1 MSDELPPGWAVASMS
16 EVAEVQLGRQ
26 RSPQHH
32 TGDQMRPYL
41 RSANVT
47 WSGIDLGDV
56 KEMNFDDADFEKYR
70 LRAGDLLLNEA
81 SGSPNEVGKPAIWHG
96 EIDGCC
102 FQNTLLRLQTPEL
115 DRGYV
120 YWYCHLSAR
129 SGRFGDAGRGVNI
142 RHLGKQGL
150 ARFPIPIAPV
160 AEQKRI
166 VAAIEE
172 HFSRLD
178 AADRSMADVQVKL
191 ASLQRAA
198 VAQLFDRADWP
209 WTTLGEIA
217 ALKGGVTKD
226 SKRQSDPCFV
236 EVPYLR
242 VANVQRGFLDLSEVT
257 TIRVSPT
264 KAAQLALRRGDI
276 LFNEGGDR
284 DKLGRGWVWE
294 GQIGDCIHQNHVFRA
309 RLCTGDFD
317 PYFISV
323 HGNTWGQRWFE
334 THGKQTTNLA
344 TLNLTTLKSF
354 PIPAPPLAE
363 QRGIV
368 AELESIRRNED
379 RLGTEILRAESRS
392 AALRRSIL
400 AAAFSGRLVPQDAD
414 DEPAS
419 VLLARIAA
427 TRPAGRVSQ
436 SRSARPRSARGTA

>member
-1 MSDELPPGWAVASMS
+1 VSDALPSGWAWANMSD
-16 EVAEVQLGRQ
+16 VAEVQLGRQ

-56 KEMNFDDADFEKYR
+56 KEMSFDDADFEKYR

-81 SGSPNEVGKPAIWHG
+81 SGSPNEVGKPAIWRG

-102 FQNTLLRLQTPEL
+102 FQNTLLRLQTHEL

-129 SGRFGDAGRGVNI
+129 GGRFGDAGRGVNI

-150 ARFPIPIAPV
+150 ARFPIPIAPG

-166 VAAIEE
+166 VAAIDE

-178 AADRSMADVQVKL
+178 AAEAMLAAARRKLSSLRRS
-191 ASLQRAA
+191 A
-198 VAQLFDRADWP
+198 VARLFDHADWP

-217 ALKGGVTKD
+217 EIKGGVTKD
-226 SKRQSDPCFV
+226 SKRQSDPGYV

-242 VANVQRGFLDLSEVT
+242 VANVQRGYLDLSEVSR
-257 TIRVSPT
+257 IRIRPA
-264 KAAQLALRRGDI
+264 KAAQLALRTGDV

-284 DKLGRGWVWE
+284 DKLGRGWVWD
-294 GQIGDCIHQNHVFRA
+294 GQIDNCIHQNHVFRA
-309 RLCTGDFD
+309 RLSSGEFD
-317 PYFISV
+317 PYFVSV

-334 THGKQTTNLA
+334 THGKHTTNLA

-354 PIPAPPLAE
+354 PVPAPPLAE
-363 QRGIV
+363 QREV
-368 AELESIRRNED
+368 VDEFQSIRGSED
-379 RLGTEILRAESRS
+379 RLRTEFSRAESRS
-392 AALRRSIL
+392 ASLRRSIL
-400 AAAFSGRLVPQDAD
+400 ADAFSGRLVPQDPD
-414 DEPAS
+414 DEPAL
-419 VLLARIAA
+419 VLLERIAA
-427 TRPAGRVSQ
+427 SQPAKP
-436 SRSARPRSARGTA
+436 ARRRART